1 MTEMKTWDR
10 TYLNIA
16 KEISQQSFAQRRKV
30 GCILVKE
37 GSIIAFGYN
46 GMPSGWDNNCEIGDK
61 TRPEVL
67 HAETNALTKLT
78 RSTMSSSGSTMYVT
92 LSPCIDCA
100 KLIVQ
105 SDISRVVFDE
115 QYRDTSGIEFLIKSN
130 IKVEQIEQ

>member
-46 GMPSGWDNNCEIGDK
+46 GMPSGWDNSCEIGDK

-78 RSTMSSSGSTMYVT
+78 RSTMSSSGSTMY
-92 LSPCIDCA
+92 I
-100 KLIVQ
+100 
-105 SDISRVVFDE
+105 
-115 QYRDTSGIEFLIKSN
+115 
-130 IKVEQIEQ
+130 